1 MVILLEEIFLSGG
14 GNLKRSKLDHSNIF
28 KDKNN
33 ILEILNVNK
42 QPPSILQ

>member
-14 GNLKRSKLDHSNIF
+14 GNLTRSKFDHSNIF
-28 KDKNN
+28 KDENN

-42 QPPSILQ
+42 QSLSILQ